1 VSGAEN
7 ANLEPVDGIQMEIY
21 MYKAVAIL
29 IAALTVAGC
38 TQTERGAAVGATSGA
53 IIGGVL
59 SNNVRGAALGAAI
72 GGVLGAVAAQPGQCY
87 YRDRY
92 GRKYIDDCP
101 RAYRPRTRVV
111 VRY

>member
-1 VSGAEN
+1 
-7 ANLEPVDGIQMEIY
+7 
-21 MYKAVAIL
+21 MYKAIVVLLAG
-29 IAALTVAGC
+29 LTVAGC
-38 TQTERGAAVGATSGA
+38 TETEKGATIGATSGA

-59 SNNVRGAALGAAI
+59 SNNVRGAAIGAAI

-92 GRKYIDDCP
+92 GRKFIDDCP
-101 RAYRPRTRVV
+101 RGYRTRTRVV

>member
-1 VSGAEN
+1 
-7 ANLEPVDGIQMEIY
+7 MH
-21 MYKAVAIL
+21 MYKAIAIL
-29 IAALTVAGC
+29 LMGLSVASC
-38 TQTERGAAVGATSGA
+38 TQTERGAAIGATSGA

-59 SNNVRGAALGAAI
+59 GNNVRSAAVGAAI

-92 GRKYIDDCP
+92 GRRFIDDCP

>member
-1 VSGAEN
+1 
-7 ANLEPVDGIQMEIY
+7 
-21 MYKAVAIL
+21 MYKAIAVL
-29 IAALTVAGC
+29 LAALTVAGC
-38 TQTERGAAVGATSGA
+38 TQTERGATIGATSGA

-59 SNNVRGAALGAAI
+59 SNNVRGAAIGAAI

-101 RAYRPRTRVV
+101 RGYGPRTKVV

>member
-1 VSGAEN
+1 
-7 ANLEPVDGIQMEIY
+7 
-21 MYKAVAIL
+21 MYKKAIGMVL
-29 IAALTVAGC
+29 AGLMVTGC

-53 IIGGVL
+53 IVGGVI
-59 SNNVRGAALGAAI
+59 SNDVRGAAIGAAI

-87 YRDRY
+87 YRDRM

-101 RAYRPRTRVV
+101 ARYRNRTRVV

>member
-1 VSGAEN
+1 
-7 ANLEPVDGIQMEIY
+7 
-21 MYKAVAIL
+21 MYKVIL
-29 IAALTVAGC
+29 VLLAALTAASC

-87 YRDRY
+87 YRDRW

-101 RAYRPRTRVV
+101 RGWAPRTRVV

>member
-1 VSGAEN
+1 
-7 ANLEPVDGIQMEIY
+7 
-21 MYKAVAIL
+21 MYKAIAIL
-29 IAALTVAGC
+29 IAGLSVASC

-59 SNNVRGAALGAAI
+59 TNNVRGAAVGAI
-72 GGVLGAVAAQPGQCY
+72 VGGALGAVASQPGQCY

-92 GRKYIDDCP
+92 GRRVIDDCP
-101 RAYRPRTRVV
+101 RGYRNRTKVV

>member
-1 VSGAEN
+1 
-7 ANLEPVDGIQMEIY
+7 
-21 MYKAVAIL
+21 MYKSIAVV
-29 IAALTVAGC
+29 IAGLMVTGC

-101 RAYRPRTRVV
+101 GGYRTRTKVV

>member
-1 VSGAEN
+1 
-7 ANLEPVDGIQMEIY
+7 
-21 MYKAVAIL
+21 MYKAVAVL
-29 IAALTVAGC
+29 LAVLTVAGC

-87 YRDRY
+87 YRDRW

-101 RAYRPRTRVV
+101 RGWAPRTRVV

>member
-1 VSGAEN
+1 
-7 ANLEPVDGIQMEIY
+7 
-21 MYKAVAIL
+21 MYRAIAVL
-29 IAALTVAGC
+29 LAALTVAGC
-38 TQTERGAAVGATSGA
+38 TQTERGATVGATSGA
-53 IIGGVL
+53 IVGGL
-59 SNNVRGAALGAAI
+59 LGNNVRSAALGAAI

-101 RAYRPRTRVV
+101 ANYRPRARVV